1 MDPLGPI
8 GKDGIPMHPPAN
20 ENSLPAL
27 RARQDQLVY
36 SLSVENSM
44 ELLAAQSEELELILR
59 RIQELE
65 RQ

>member
-1 MDPLGPI
+1 
-8 GKDGIPMHPPAN
+8 MHPPAN

>member
-1 MDPLGPI
+1 MSVHPTT
-8 GKDGIPMHPPAN
+8 DG
-20 ENSLPAL
+20 NSLPAL

-44 ELLAAQSEELELILR
+44 DRLAAQSEELEQILR

-65 RQ
+65 QQ